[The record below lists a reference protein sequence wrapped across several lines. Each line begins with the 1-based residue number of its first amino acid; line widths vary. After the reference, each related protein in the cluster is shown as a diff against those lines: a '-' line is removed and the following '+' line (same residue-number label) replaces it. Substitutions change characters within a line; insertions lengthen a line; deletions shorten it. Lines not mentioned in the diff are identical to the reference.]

1 MKRTKEMKK
10 EWIVELKKMQKSYQ
24 GEISPDDLPFDLT
37 AELGEVV
44 TVELKSPGVYY
55 IATRKAGDIPEC
67 PEVYVVTADAPAISE
82 KAWTYGQE
90 FPGHPDLRVY
100 DILQPKSGRYIIDF
114 EMRRYQIKCHLPEIE
129 DEDSLYTAALYGA
142 EEHPDYFGAFPAP
155 SFTPRG
161 FTVRH
166 KTILN
171 AVQ

>member
-55 IATRKAGDIPEC
+55 IATKKAGDIPEC

-82 KAWTYGQE
+82 KAWTYAC
-90 FPGHPDLRVY
+90 L
-100 DILQPKSGRYIIDF
+100 
-114 EMRRYQIKCHLPEIE
+114 
-129 DEDSLYTAALYGA
+129 LYTS
-142 EEHPDYFGAFPAP
+142 P
-155 SFTPRG
+155 SPRDLS
-161 FTVRH
+161 TSRMPSS
-166 KTILN
+166 
-171 AVQ
+171 A